1 MYLTAFGSLN
11 ESSVGMNCFPSSV
24 KYSGLQTHE

>member
-1 MYLTAFGSLN
+1 MCLTAFGLLN
-11 ESSVGMNCFPSSV
+11 ESSIGMNCFSYTV